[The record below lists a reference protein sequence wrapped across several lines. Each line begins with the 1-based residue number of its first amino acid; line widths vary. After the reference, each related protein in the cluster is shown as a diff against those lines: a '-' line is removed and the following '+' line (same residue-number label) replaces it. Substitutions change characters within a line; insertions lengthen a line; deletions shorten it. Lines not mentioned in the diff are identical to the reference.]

1 MPEYIAKSVAIA
13 RLTALEIGNPC
24 ATIED
29 ARRTIADTR
38 PADVDTV
45 TRCKDCEKSGVTE
58 FGKRYCKEP
67 MGAFADASRWR
78 MIISAPA
85 GGERMVRNDRL
96 RGLLSC
102 TTRSGC
108 VHRNEERWRGCAI
121 WAVLG
126 PVQRERV
133 GRAVQNRGGAKSR
146 LCKTRTT
153 GRDRETTGQGGHLVS
168 PAVDRGMYQ

>member
-1 MPEYIAKSVAIA
+1 MKVCDRCKVPGCLLDYGGKACRNARKQECPDVVFTKLNAVWNGCGKARRQTMPEYIAKSVAIA

-67 MGAFADASRWR
+67 MGCFCGCIPMEDDYFCS
-78 MIISAPA
+78 
-85 GGERMVRNDRL
+85 GGRRKD
-96 RGLLSC
+96 
-102 TTRSGC
+102 
-108 VHRNEERWRGCAI
+108 
-121 WAVLG
+121 
-126 PVQRERV
+126 
-133 GRAVQNRGGAKSR
+133 GA
-146 LCKTRTT
+146 
-153 GRDRETTGQGGHLVS
+153 E
-168 PAVDRGMYQ
+168 

>member
-13 RLTALEIGNPC
+13 RLTVLEIGNPC

-67 MGAFADASRWR
+67 MGCFCGCIPVEDDYFCSGGRRKDGAERSTSRATILCHPIRLRTSKRGEAAGMRNMGCSW
-78 MIISAPA
+78 ACPA
-85 GGERMVRNDRL
+85 GKSWACGTEQRMREKPLIRSSHDRSRSGNDR
-96 RGLLSC
+96 
-102 TTRSGC
+102 
-108 VHRNEERWRGCAI
+108 
-121 WAVLG
+121 
-126 PVQRERV
+126 
-133 GRAVQNRGGAKSR
+133 
-146 LCKTRTT
+146 T
-153 GRDRETTGQGGHLVS
+153 GRTSCIACG
-168 PAVDRGMYQ
+168 